1 MFHRSSSS
9 SRRISA
15 FVCRRFL
22 VDVGKIRHSRPI
34 FLQRPQG
41 SCGTLCCSTSHRIC
55 KVSQSNIPSS
65 QLIWLLFWVEIY
77 LLLPT
82 LDTCF
87 PSWRCHVCLIHLVR
101 STQFASHSATLSRVL
116 VGEKRHIRVYK
127 KGNFA
132 MSRRTRIAVSTL
144 RRHQGLS
151 RRCESDG
158 GGMGPSK
165 GPKVIF
171 SLLLSQRF
179 FQLCSLASRTVL
191 IVSLNNLQS

>member
-15 FVCRRFL
+15 LVCRRFL

-55 KVSQSNIPSS
+55 KVSQLALPSS
-65 QLIWLLFWVEIY
+65 QRVRLLFRVGIY

-87 PSWRCHVCLIHLVR
+87 PSWRCHVGMIHLVR
-101 STQFASHSATLSRVL
+101 IHPVCESQPYTIPR
-116 VGEKRHIRVYK
+116 
-127 KGNFA
+127 
-132 MSRRTRIAVSTL
+132 
-144 RRHQGLS
+144 LS
-151 RRCESDG
+151 RRKKAYKSVKTRTSPWAGGPELQLAPYVVIRACRDG
-158 GGMGPSK
+158 ANRMAGEWDRAK
-165 GPKVIF
+165 D
-171 SLLLSQRF
+171 RW
-179 FQLCSLASRTVL
+179 
-191 IVSLNNLQS
+191 